1 MMFKP
6 LIALFALAIPYAAQA
21 QESGAS
27 LYQKNCLACHQA
39 KGQGI
44 PGAFPAL
51 AGSAFVAGD
60 RTELLATIL
69 KGRGGM
75 PAFAGSMNDE
85 QIAAVATYLR
95 DDWNGKAGPVQSAQ
109 VAAVRK
115 GGNAVQ
121 YSQSQARP
129 NN

>member
-1 MMFKP
+1 MFKP
-6 LIALFALAIPYAAQA
+6 LIAFFALAASCAASA

-39 KGQGI
+39 QGQGI

-51 AGSAFVAGD
+51 ANSSFVAGD

-95 DDWNGKAGPVQSAQ
+95 DEWNGKAGAVQAAQ

-115 GGNAVQ
+115 GGNAQ
-121 YSQSQARP
+121 QFSQSQARP